1 MFGYSSG
8 QPTTK
13 SHFGSVPST
22 FAMDDVSCFGNETS
36 LLDCPHVTVDN
47 CGSHEAAGVIC
58 SNSGPMEANWL
69 RCLRFWWR
77 TLHDQLLMCENGKF
91 CSHYKENLVRYCMK
105 SVLSQIRHHLS
116 LFGSGNGTGTTLDWD
131 FCTSSAPCTQGHG
144 DCDGDDECVE
154 HHVCGEDNCRHF
166 WTQAEALADCCV
178 PGVVGLFW
186 IFRQYLV
193 LTW

>member
-1 MFGYSSG
+1 M
-8 QPTTK
+8 
-13 SHFGSVPST
+13 
-22 FAMDDVSCFGNETS
+22 
-36 LLDCPHVTVDN
+36 
-47 CGSHEAAGVIC
+47 
-58 SNSGPMEANWL
+58 
-69 RCLRFWWR
+69 
-77 TLHDQLLMCENGKF
+77 
-91 CSHYKENLVRYCMK
+91 ENLERYCMK

-178 PGVVGLFW
+178 PGGVGDVLDFLA
-186 IFRQYLV
+186 IFI
-193 LTW
+193 LTCQR

>member
-1 MFGYSSG
+1 M
-8 QPTTK
+8 
-13 SHFGSVPST
+13 
-22 FAMDDVSCFGNETS
+22 
-36 LLDCPHVTVDN
+36 
-47 CGSHEAAGVIC
+47 
-58 SNSGPMEANWL
+58 
-69 RCLRFWWR
+69 
-77 TLHDQLLMCENGKF
+77 
-91 CSHYKENLVRYCMK
+91 RYCMK

-178 PGVVGLFW
+178 PGVVLDFLA
-186 IFRQYLV
+186 IFI
-193 LTW
+193 LTWQR